1 MSATINEGKMS
12 FSVFGRGYDDTRVDS
27 GEGAVED
34 YNRYAM
40 GICSGCFDSTGQYLW
55 LGCYGNGHA
64 AGLLKYD
71 MDDDFTEVAH
81 SVPTSSAATVVLH
94 ASNDNNNLGLAIQ
107 GSNWWVFDLTD
118 DTVIAS
124 GTDASIPNY
133 IDWGRVPYDVALDG
147 TKFLI
152 TLPRS
157 QKGTQAVLV
166 LDYSDGT
173 FTRTVLSGY
182 QRAGGAFITPSLIY
196 LFYPP
201 EWFYQDAY
209 ISGVTPTGTQ
219 AWGYQTEGNFTKI
232 SMMGFGK
239 KGRLYVPSLV
249 YSSWR
254 LGEYNGL
261 KVPDFETPKPIKVIG
276 KFASK
281 PSISRFEFSHEKKNV
296 GFTTDIGVF
305 VSDFED
311 MEKISDSSDKVY
323 AVSGNYIV
331 VDKGYWDSSHPSS
344 IGIYKYR

>member
-81 SVPTSSAATVVLH
+81 LVPTSSVATVVLH

-124 GTDASIPNY
+124 GTDANIPNY
-133 IDWGRVPYDVALDG
+133 IDWNRLPLDCVLDDTTFLMSGYRTTRG
-147 TKFLI
+147 T
-152 TLPRS
+152 RYCYS
-157 QKGTQAVLV
+157 

-173 FTRTVLSGY
+173 FTVTQLSGY
-182 QRAGGAFITPSLIY
+182 QRAGGAFINEGLIY
-196 LFYPP
+196 LYYPA
-201 EWFYQDAY
+201 EWNWSNDS

-219 AWGYQTEGNFTKI
+219 VWEFQTTGTFQKI
-232 SMMGFGK
+232 QMMGFGK

-254 LGEYNGL
+254 LGEYRGTE
-261 KVPDFETPKPIKVIG
+261 VPDFETPKPLKIIG

-311 MEKISDSSDKVY
+311 MEKITDSSNAVY
-323 AVSGNYIV
+323 AVSDKYCV